1 MSSLSRLL
9 HGPVLALTV
18 CCRVYMG
25 TLADLWLMV
34 CDILAS
40 TAVALLL
47 LLTPAFDPEV

>member
-1 MSSLSRLL
+1 MSSLSRFL

-34 CDILAS
+34 CNILAS